1 MKNLKRSKKEN
12 YCFQNRS
19 KNMEKYLFKSNIFAK
34 LSEIVEA
41 DSEKEVMDKIRKQE
55 SFEIKQEVLR
65 LYPSSIEIRKVK
77 EKKEKNNMELKE
89 TVELMNSEDY
99 KERFIAE
106 YHQVKIRYEKLKNF
120 CNKIEVE
127 TMLGK
132 EVTKHDCPLEL
143 LREQQKYMG
152 LYLSILEK
160 RALIENV
167 VL

>member
-1 MKNLKRSKKEN
+1 
-12 YCFQNRS
+12 
-19 KNMEKYLFKSNIFAK
+19 MEKYLFKSNIFAQ

-41 DSEKEVMDKIRKQE
+41 DSEKEVWTKIRHRT
-55 SFEIKQEVLR
+55 SFEIKQKALQV
-65 LYPSSIEIRKVK
+65 YPASIEIRKIK

-99 KERFIAE
+99 KERFVAE
-106 YHQVKIRYEKLKNF
+106 YRQVKIRYEKLKNF

-152 LYLSILEK
+152 LYLSVLEK
-160 RALIENV
+160 RALIENI

>member
-1 MKNLKRSKKEN
+1 MT
-12 YCFQNRS
+12 
-19 KNMEKYLFKSNIFAK
+19 KYWFKSNIFAR

-41 DSEKEVMDKIRKQE
+41 DSEKEVWNKIRNQK
-55 SFEIKQEVLR
+55 SFEIKQKALQI
-65 LYPSSIEIRKVK
+65 YPASIEIRKVK

-99 KERFIAE
+99 KERFVAE
-106 YHQVKIRYEKLKNF
+106 YRQVKIRYEKLKNF

-152 LYLSILEK
+152 LYLSVLEK
-160 RALIENV
+160 RALIENI
-167 VL
+167 LL

>member
-1 MKNLKRSKKEN
+1 
-12 YCFQNRS
+12 
-19 KNMEKYLFKSNIFAK
+19 MEKYLFKSNIFAQ

-41 DSEKEVMDKIRKQE
+41 DSEKEVIDKIRNRK
-55 SFEIKQEVLR
+55 SFEIKQEALQV
-65 LYPSSIEIRKVK
+65 YPASIEIRKI
-77 EKKEKNNMELKE
+77 KEKNNMELKE
-89 TVELMNSEDY
+89 TVELMNSVDY
-99 KERFIAE
+99 KDRFIAE

-152 LYLSILEK
+152 LYLSVLEK
-160 RALIENV
+160 RALIENAE
-167 VL
+167 L

>member
-1 MKNLKRSKKEN
+1 
-12 YCFQNRS
+12 
-19 KNMEKYLFKSNIFAK
+19 MEKYLFKSNIFAQ

-41 DSEKEVMDKIRKQE
+41 DSEKEVWNKIRNRT
-55 SFEIKQEVLR
+55 SFEIKQKALQV
-65 LYPSSIEIRKVK
+65 YPASIEIRKIK

-89 TVELMNSEDY
+89 TVESMNSEDY
-99 KERFIAE
+99 KERFVAE
-106 YHQVKIRYEKLKNF
+106 YRQVKIRYEKLKNF

-152 LYLSILEK
+152 LYLSVLEK
-160 RALIENV
+160 RALIENI

>member
-1 MKNLKRSKKEN
+1 
-12 YCFQNRS
+12 
-19 KNMEKYLFKSNIFAK
+19 MEKYLFKSNIFAQ

-41 DSEKEVMDKIRKQE
+41 DSEKEVWNKIRNRT
-55 SFEIKQEVLR
+55 SFEIKQKALQV
-65 LYPSSIEIRKVK
+65 YPASIEIRKIK

-99 KERFIAE
+99 KERFVAE
-106 YHQVKIRYEKLKNF
+106 YRQVKIRYEKLKNF

-132 EVTKHDCPLEL
+132 EVTKHDGPLEL

-152 LYLSILEK
+152 LYLSVLEK
-160 RALIENV
+160 RALIENI

>member
-1 MKNLKRSKKEN
+1 
-12 YCFQNRS
+12 
-19 KNMEKYLFKSNIFAK
+19 MEKYLFKLNIFAQ

-41 DSEKEVMDKIRKQE
+41 DSEKEVWNKIRNRT
-55 SFEIKQEVLR
+55 SFEIKQKALQI
-65 LYPSSIEIRKVK
+65 YPASIEIRKIK
-77 EKKEKNNMELKE
+77 ETKEKNNMELKE
-89 TVELMNSEDY
+89 TIELMCSSDY
-99 KERFIAE
+99 KERFVAE

-152 LYLSILEK
+152 LYLSVLEK

-167 VL
+167 EL

>member
-1 MKNLKRSKKEN
+1 
-12 YCFQNRS
+12 
-19 KNMEKYLFKSNIFAK
+19 MEKYLFKSNIFAQ

-41 DSEKEVMDKIRKQE
+41 DSEEEVWIKIRNRT
-55 SFEIKQEVLR
+55 SFEIKQKALQIF
-65 LYPSSIEIRKVK
+65 PASIEIRKIK
-77 EKKEKNNMELKE
+77 EKKEKNNIELKE

-99 KERFIAE
+99 KERFVAE
-106 YHQVKIRYEKLKNF
+106 YRQVKIRYEKLKNF

-132 EVTKHDCPLEL
+132 EVTKHDCQLEL

-152 LYLSILEK
+152 LYLSVLEK
-160 RALIENV
+160 RALIENI

>member
-1 MKNLKRSKKEN
+1 
-12 YCFQNRS
+12 
-19 KNMEKYLFKSNIFAK
+19 MEKYWFKSNIFAR

-41 DSEKEVMDKIRKQE
+41 DSEKEVMDKIRNQK
-55 SFEIKQEVLR
+55 SFEIKQEALR
-65 LYPSSIEIRKVK
+65 LYPSSIEIRKIK
-77 EKKEKNNMELKE
+77 KKEKNNMELKE

-99 KERFIAE
+99 KERFVAE

-160 RALIENV
+160 RALIEKV
-167 VL
+167 EL

>member
-1 MKNLKRSKKEN
+1 MA
-12 YCFQNRS
+12 
-19 KNMEKYLFKSNIFAK
+19 KYLFKANIFAK
-34 LSEIVEA
+34 LSEIVET
-41 DSEKEVMDKIRKQE
+41 DSEKEVWDKIRNRK
-55 SFEIKQEVLR
+55 SFEINQEVLN
-65 LYPSSIEIRKVK
+65 LYPSSIEIRKIK
-77 EKKEKNNMELKE
+77 EKKEENNMELKE

-167 VL
+167 EL

>member
-1 MKNLKRSKKEN
+1 
-12 YCFQNRS
+12 
-19 KNMEKYLFKSNIFAK
+19 MEKYWFKSNIFAR

-41 DSEKEVMDKIRKQE
+41 DSEKEVMDKIRNRK
-55 SFEIKQEVLR
+55 SFEIKQEVLS
-65 LYPSSIEIRKVK
+65 LYPSSIEIRKIK

-99 KERFIAE
+99 KERFVAE

-152 LYLSILEK
+152 LYLSVLEK
-160 RALIENV
+160 RALIENI
-167 VL
+167 LL

>member
-1 MKNLKRSKKEN
+1 
-12 YCFQNRS
+12 
-19 KNMEKYLFKSNIFAK
+19 MEKYLFKSNIFAQ

-41 DSEKEVMDKIRKQE
+41 DSEKEVWNKIRNRT
-55 SFEIKQEVLR
+55 SFKIKQKALQV
-65 LYPSSIEIRKVK
+65 YPASIEIRKIK

-99 KERFIAE
+99 KERFVAE
-106 YHQVKIRYEKLKNF
+106 YRQVKIRYEKLKNF

-152 LYLSILEK
+152 LYLSVLEK
-160 RALIENV
+160 RALIENI

>member
-1 MKNLKRSKKEN
+1 MA
-12 YCFQNRS
+12 
-19 KNMEKYLFKSNIFAK
+19 KYWFKSNVFAR

-41 DSEKEVMDKIRKQE
+41 DSEKEVMDKVRNRK
-55 SFEIKQEVLR
+55 SFEIKQEVLNV
-65 LYPSSIEIRKVK
+65 YPSSIEIRKIK

-89 TVELMNSEDY
+89 TVELMNSVDY
-99 KERFIAE
+99 KDRFIAE

-152 LYLSILEK
+152 LYLSVLEK

-167 VL
+167 EL

>member
-1 MKNLKRSKKEN
+1 MA
-12 YCFQNRS
+12 
-19 KNMEKYLFKSNIFAK
+19 KYLFKSNVYAQ

-41 DSEKEVMDKIRKQE
+41 NSEKEVIDKIKNQK
-55 SFEIKQEVLR
+55 SFEIKQEALGV
-65 LYPSSIEIRKVK
+65 YPASIEIRKIK
-77 EKKEKNNMELKE
+77 GKKEKNNMELKE
-89 TVELMNSEDY
+89 TVELMNSVDY
-99 KERFIAE
+99 KDRFIAE

-132 EVTKHDCPLEL
+132 EETKHDCPLEL

-152 LYLSILEK
+152 LYLSVLEK

>member
-1 MKNLKRSKKEN
+1 
-12 YCFQNRS
+12 
-19 KNMEKYLFKSNIFAK
+19 MEKYLFTSNIFAK

-41 DSEKEVMDKIRKQE
+41 DSEKEVWNKIRNRK
-55 SFEIKQEVLR
+55 SFEIKQEALNV
-65 LYPSSIEIRKVK
+65 YPSSIEIRKIK

-89 TVELMNSEDY
+89 TVELMNSVDY
-99 KERFIAE
+99 KDRFIAE
-106 YHQVKIRYEKLKNF
+106 YRQVKIRYEKLKNF

-160 RALIENV
+160 RALIENI

>member
-1 MKNLKRSKKEN
+1 MA
-12 YCFQNRS
+12 
-19 KNMEKYLFKSNIFAK
+19 KYLFKANIFAQ

-65 LYPSSIEIRKVK
+65 LYPSSIEIRKIK

-89 TVELMNSEDY
+89 TVELMNSVDY
-99 KERFIAE
+99 KDRFIAE

-152 LYLSILEK
+152 LYLSVLEK